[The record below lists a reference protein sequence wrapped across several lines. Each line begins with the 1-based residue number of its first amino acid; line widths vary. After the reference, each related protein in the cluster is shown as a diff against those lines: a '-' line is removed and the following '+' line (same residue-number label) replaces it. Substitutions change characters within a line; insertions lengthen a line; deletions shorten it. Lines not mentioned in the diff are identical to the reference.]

1 MPMPIRVLLADD
13 HKMFREALR
22 AMLEKDATIAVVGEA
37 GDGLSALDQ
46 ARSIAPDVVVMD
58 INMPGLNGIEAT
70 RQILASHPDIGVIAL
85 SAYFEQ
91 GFVTEMLGAGAM
103 GYVVKEAAAEELLRA
118 IRTVANRQTYLS
130 PEVATTMVQATLAP
144 NTNGQRELQKLGK
157 RERQVLQLL
166 ADGLTSPQI
175 AARLHISPGTVDVHR
190 RNIMQKLGLHS
201 VAELT
206 KWAIRHGVT
215 SV

>member
-1 MPMPIRVLLADD
+1 MPIRVLLADD

-22 AMLEKDATIAVVGEA
+22 AMLERDANIAVIGEA

-46 ARSIAPDVVVMD
+46 ARSSVPDVVVMD

-70 RQILASHPDIGVIAL
+70 RQLLASHPDIGVIAL
-85 SAYFEQ
+85 SAYFEKS
-91 GFVTEMLGAGAM
+91 FVTEMLGAGAK
-103 GYVVKEAAAEELLRA
+103 GYVVKEAASEELLRA
-118 IRTVANRQTYLS
+118 IRIVAHGQTYLS
-130 PEVATTMVQATLAP
+130 PEVATAMVQATLAP
-144 NTNGQRELQKLGK
+144 NTNGQGELQKLGK

-190 RNIMQKLGLHS
+190 RNIMQKLALHS

>member
-1 MPMPIRVLLADD
+1 
-13 HKMFREALR
+13 
-22 AMLEKDATIAVVGEA
+22 
-37 GDGLSALDQ
+37 
-46 ARSIAPDVVVMD
+46 VVMD

-70 RQILASHPDIGVIAL
+70 RQLRASHPSIGVIAL
-85 SAYFEQ
+85 SAYFENS
-91 GFVTEMLGAGAM
+91 FVTEMLGAGAK

-118 IRTVANRQTYLS
+118 IRIVANRQTYLS
-130 PEVATTMVQATLAP
+130 PEVATAMVQATLAP
-144 NTNGQRELQKLGK
+144 NTNGQGELQKLGK

-175 AARLHISPGTVDVHR
+175 GARLHISPGTVDVHR
-190 RNIMQKLGLHS
+190 RNIMQKLELHS

>member
-1 MPMPIRVLLADD
+1 MPLRVLLADD
-13 HKMFREALR
+13 HKMLREALR
-22 AMLEKDATIAVVGEA
+22 AMLERDATIAVIGEA
-37 GDGLSALDQ
+37 GDGLSALDL
-46 ARSIAPDVVVMD
+46 ARSSAPDVVVMD

-70 RQILASHPDIGVIAL
+70 RQLLASHPAIGVIAL
-85 SAYFEQ
+85 SAYFEKS
-91 GFVTEMLGAGAM
+91 FVTEMLGAGAK

-118 IRTVANRQTYLS
+118 IRIVVNRQTYLS
-130 PEVATTMVQATLAP
+130 PEVATAMVQATLAP
-144 NTNGQRELQKLGK
+144 NTNGQGELQKLGK

-175 AARLHISPGTVDVHR
+175 GARLHISPGTVDVHR
-190 RNIMQKLGLHS
+190 RNIMQKLELHS